1 MSTPENP
8 SPAAPAAAINVNE
21 KIDQAS
27 TSLHQAVDHLSNA
40 ARPAAERIV
49 SGAQM
54 ASEKLASAK
63 AIATEKLGATAEQ
76 LNCLQKTA
84 VEDLRA
90 SVRAKPLTA
99 AGIAIVAGFLLSHLL
114 RDHS

>member
-1 MSTPENP
+1 MSTLENP
-8 SPAAPAAAINVNE
+8 DSASPAANIKVNE

-27 TSLHQAVDHLSNA
+27 TTLHQAVDQLSNV

-49 SGAQM
+49 SGAQL

-63 AIATEKLGATAEQ
+63 ALATEKLGATAEQ
-76 LNCLQKTA
+76 LNYFQKSA
-84 VEDLRA
+84 VEELCT

-99 AGIAIVAGFLLSHLL
+99 VGIAALAGFLLSRLL
-114 RDHS
+114 RDH

>member
-8 SPAAPAAAINVNE
+8 SSASPAGNINVNE

-27 TSLHQAVDHLSNA
+27 TTLHQAVDQLSNV

-49 SGAQM
+49 AGAQL

-63 AIATEKLGATAEQ
+63 AVATEKLGATAEQ
-76 LNCLQKTA
+76 LNCLQKSA

-99 AGIAIVAGFLLSHLL
+99 VGIAILGGFLLSWLFSDD
-114 RDHS
+114 R